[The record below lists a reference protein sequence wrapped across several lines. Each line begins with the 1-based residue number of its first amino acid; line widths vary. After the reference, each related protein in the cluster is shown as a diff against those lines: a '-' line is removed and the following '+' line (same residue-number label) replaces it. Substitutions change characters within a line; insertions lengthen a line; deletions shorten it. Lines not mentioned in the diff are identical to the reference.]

1 MCLPVSSW
9 VEHLMRL
16 RLVGVSAEYVAS
28 VTGKVG
34 AHAGG
39 ACTLLGPEG
48 PGADRVSFLELVVV
62 GGCFLEGLFL
72 LSPVGGCGGG
82 VPPVL

>member
-9 VEHLMRL
+9 VEHLMGSRF
-16 RLVGVSAEYVAS
+16 VGLSAEYVAL

-34 AHAGG
+34 GFAGG

-48 PGADRVSFLELVVV
+48 PGADRVSRMT
-62 GGCFLEGLFL
+62 GGGWWLFLEGLL
-72 LSPVGGCGGG
+72 WRRCSGG
-82 VPPVL
+82 